1 MSDLIQRRSRT
12 ATTTRAPHRKA
23 TALRCALAGA
33 FVALLLGI
41 ALAGE
46 QGSTQMVPA
55 TLGFATAITIIAAA
69 FIGWERQVDAAE
81 SAGLV
86 KHYDQH
92 PAQD

>member
-1 MSDLIQRRSRT
+1 MSDLIEVRGRT
-12 ATTTRAPHRKA
+12 AASTRTPHRKA
-23 TALRCALAGA
+23 TVLRCALAGL
-33 FVALLLGI
+33 FVVLLLGT

-46 QGSTQMVPA
+46 QGAAQMVPA
-55 TLGFATAITIIAAA
+55 TLGFATAVTIIAAA